1 MGECIMNIRKI
12 RIMRILLMLALG
24 CIIGFSLLMAV
35 YCIPVD
41 NVKDAQQTADI
52 FRQEGDRPSV
62 IPSLRGSTS
71 DNYTDALMIAEAL
84 FDDPQISVLE
94 KAVHVYRRA
103 NSESATVDIA
113 DYLEGK
119 PMQWVIPYA
128 RYWHGFL
135 VILRPLLLIL
145 GYADIRMLMCSMQML
160 AYAAIV
166 ASMII
171 KNKKELVIPF
181 FAVMMTLSPMG
192 TMISMQY
199 FASFAIMALGMLA
212 VLHYDAWLKQGARY
226 FYFFVLAGMLTAYL
240 DFLTY
245 PLVTLCM
252 PLLLAVYLHLDE
264 DHLFWFA
271 AAACVCWG
279 VGYAGFWGL
288 KWLCASVLTGE
299 NMIYNALSHTKFH
312 VSASE
317 IESDSRML
325 ALTENL
331 KVVFHPGYLLVY
343 LGSAAACVVHAIRK
357 KCGIRTL
364 FSGGRPLLLLI
375 GLLPFFWW
383 AVTVTHSYL
392 HDLFTYRILAI
403 TVFALLG
410 WLASAPSGT
419 MHEQ

>member
-1 MGECIMNIRKI
+1 
-12 RIMRILLMLALG
+12 MRILLMMAFG
-24 CIIGFSLLMAV
+24 CIIGFSLLMAA
-35 YCIPVD
+35 YCVPVD

-62 IPSLRGSTS
+62 IPSFRGSTS

-84 FDDPQISVLE
+84 FDDLQISPLE

-103 NSESATVDIA
+103 NSESATADIA

-135 VILRPLLLIL
+135 VILRPLLLVF

-166 ASMII
+166 ASMIV

-226 FYFFVLAGMLTAYL
+226 FYFFVLTGMLTAYM

-245 PLVTLCM
+245 PLVTLGM
-252 PLLLAVYLHLDE
+252 PLILAVYLHLDE
-264 DHLFWFA
+264 DRLFWFA
-271 AAACVCWG
+271 AAACICWG
-279 VGYAGFWGL
+279 VGYAGFWGM
-288 KWLCASVLTGE
+288 KWMAASLFTGE

-317 IESDSRML
+317 IDSDTRML

-331 KVVFHPGYLLVY
+331 KVVMHPGYLLMY
-343 LGSAAACVVHAIRK
+343 LGCMAACAVHAIRK

-375 GLLPFFWW
+375 GLAPFVWW
-383 AVTVTHSYL
+383 AITVTHSYL
-392 HDLFTYRILAI
+392 HDLFTYRIFAI
-403 TVFALLG
+403 AVFAVLS
-410 WLASAPSGT
+410 WIVSVSAKRETERVCTDPA
-419 MHEQ
+419 

>member
-1 MGECIMNIRKI
+1 MNIKKI
-12 RIMRILLMLALG
+12 SIIRVMLMLAMG
-24 CIIGFSLLMAV
+24 CVIGFALLMAV

-41 NVKDAQQTADI
+41 SVKDAQQTADI

-84 FDDPQISVLE
+84 FDDPQISPFE

-103 NSESATVDIA
+103 NSESATADIA

-135 VILRPLLLIL
+135 VILRPLLLVL
-145 GYADIRMLMCSMQML
+145 GYADIRMLMCSVQML

-166 ASMII
+166 ASLMTMH
-171 KNKKELVIPF
+171 KKELVIPF
-181 FAVMMTLSPMG
+181 FAVMMTFSPMG

-199 FASFAIMALGMLA
+199 FASFAVMTLGILA

-226 FYFFVLAGMLTAYL
+226 FYFFVLTGMLTAYL

-245 PLVTLCM
+245 PLVTLGM
-252 PLLLAVYLHLDE
+252 PLIFALYHHLDE

-271 AAACVCWG
+271 AGACVCWC
-279 VGYAGFWGL
+279 VGYAGFWAM
-288 KWLCASVLTGE
+288 KWLLATLMTGQ
-299 NMIYNALSHTKFH
+299 NMIFNALDHTRFH

-317 IESDSRML
+317 IDSDTRML

-331 KVVFHPGYLLVY
+331 KVVFHPGYLLMY
-343 LGSAAACVVHAIRK
+343 LGSIAACVARFVRGRCMIRS
-357 KCGIRTL
+357 L
-364 FSGGRPLLLLI
+364 FSGGRPLLLLVS
-375 GLLPFFWW
+375 LMPFVWW

-392 HDLFTYRILAI
+392 HDLFTYRILAV
-403 TVFALLG
+403 TVFALLA

-419 MHEQ
+419 VHEQ

>member
-12 RIMRILLMLALG
+12 RIMRILLMMAFG
-24 CIIGFSLLMAV
+24 CIIGFSLLMAA
-35 YCIPVD
+35 YCVPVD

-62 IPSLRGSTS
+62 IPSFRGSTS

-84 FDDPQISVLE
+84 FDDPQISPLE

-103 NSESATVDIA
+103 NSESATADIA

-135 VILRPLLLIL
+135 VILRPLLLVL
-145 GYADIRMLMCSMQML
+145 GYADIRMLMCSIQML
-160 AYAAIV
+160 AYMAIV
-166 ASMII
+166 ASMIT

-199 FASFAIMALGMLA
+199 FASFAIMVLGMLA

-226 FYFFVLAGMLTAYL
+226 FYFFVLTGMLTAYL

-245 PLVTLCM
+245 PLVTLGM
-252 PLLLAVYLHLDE
+252 PLLLALYHHLEE
-264 DHLFWFA
+264 DNLFWFA
-271 AAACVCWG
+271 AGACVCWG

-343 LGSAAACVVHAIRK
+343 LGSAAASLVHVIRRKCEIRK
-357 KCGIRTL
+357 LI
-364 FSGGRPLLLLI
+364 SGGRPLLLLI

-410 WLASAPSGT
+410 WLASAPSGAV
-419 MHEQ
+419 HEQ